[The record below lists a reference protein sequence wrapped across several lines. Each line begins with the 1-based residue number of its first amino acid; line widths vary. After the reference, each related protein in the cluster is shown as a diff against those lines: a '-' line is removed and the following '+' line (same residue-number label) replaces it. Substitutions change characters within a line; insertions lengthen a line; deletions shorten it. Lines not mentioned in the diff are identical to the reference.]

1 MYMVEKLDA
10 GDILTQVEVEIEE
23 RETTGSLFDKLSEAG
38 AHLLSK
44 TVPLLI
50 QGKLEPIKQNEEEVT
65 FAYNIKREQEKID
78 WTKTGEEVYN
88 HIRGLNP
95 WPVAYTTLAGQV
107 VKVWWGKVPITEPAE
122 AGTIVAIEED
132 GFVVATSNETGVKI
146 TELQPSGKSV

>member
-65 FAYNIKREQEKID
+65 FAYNIKREQEID
-78 WTKTGEEVYN
+78 WTKQVKK
-88 HIRGLNP
+88 
-95 WPVAYTTLAGQV
+95 YT
-107 VKVWWGKVPITEPAE
+107 ITFA
-122 AGTIVAIEED
+122 D
-132 GFVVATSNETGVKI
+132 
-146 TELQPSGKSV
+146 

>member
-1 MYMVEKLDA
+1 MQLWKVKKNRYYNYVYGRKLDA

-65 FAYNIKREQEKID
+65 FAYNIKREQE
-78 WTKTGEEVYN
+78 N
-88 HIRGLNP
+88 
-95 WPVAYTTLAGQV
+95 
-107 VKVWWGKVPITEPAE
+107 
-122 AGTIVAIEED
+122 
-132 GFVVATSNETGVKI
+132 
-146 TELQPSGKSV
+146 

>member
-1 MYMVEKLDA
+1 MGVLMFTLLYFLNFVVVHQFIMQLWKVKKTGITIMYMVEKLDA

-107 VKVWWGKVPITEPAE
+107 VKVWWGKSAY
-122 AGTIVAIEED
+122 
-132 GFVVATSNETGVKI
+132 N
-146 TELQPSGKSV
+146 

>member
-23 RETTGSLFDKLSEAG
+23 RETTGSLFDKLSEAR

-65 FAYNIKREQEKID
+65 FAYNIKREQEKLIGQ
-78 WTKTGEEVYN
+78 KQVKK
-88 HIRGLNP
+88 
-95 WPVAYTTLAGQV
+95 YT
-107 VKVWWGKVPITEPAE
+107 ITFA
-122 AGTIVAIEED
+122 D
-132 GFVVATSNETGVKI
+132 
-146 TELQPSGKSV
+146 

>member
-107 VKVWWGKVPITEPAE
+107 VKVWWEK
-122 AGTIVAIEED
+122 
-132 GFVVATSNETGVKI
+132 
-146 TELQPSGKSV
+146 KSL